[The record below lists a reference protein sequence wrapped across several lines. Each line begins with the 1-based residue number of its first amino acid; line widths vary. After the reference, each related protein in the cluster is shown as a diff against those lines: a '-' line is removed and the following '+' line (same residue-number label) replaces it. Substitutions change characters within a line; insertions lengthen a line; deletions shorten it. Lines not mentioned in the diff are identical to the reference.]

1 MRLSII
7 GTQPNQWSYGQ
18 DWLSMIPFFYRV
30 TIIWARIRMSN
41 SAGFS
46 GRRMVSWDDGL
57 PVLFTHGFQCEFIG
71 PWMTGL
77 IPSLPWN
84 SSQSTSKAMFSCRAS
99 HQPRHS
105 PRPCRRIRGQWFRML
120 YISLGVISL
129 LFSFIFSIFMNALL
143 MQLIVGYI
151 LGTQVVRTL
160 TYPSLGLLILMWLAA
175 RALLY
180 ISAQASYCTSLAC
193 ESSELAA
200 LFSVSHL
207 RGIERPIPHASCR
220 QLSNRDLLE

>member
-84 SSQSTSKAMFSCRAS
+84 SSQSTSKAMFSCRTS

-129 LFSFIFSIFMNALL
+129 LFSFIFLNFYECIVDAAYCLVIFWEHKWFERWHIPLWACSYWCDSLHGPCSTFLPKLHIAPALL
-143 MQLIVGYI
+143 VKVQSWQPCSQFHIWEG
-151 LGTQVVRTL
+151 
-160 TYPSLGLLILMWLAA
+160 
-175 RALLY
+175 
-180 ISAQASYCTSLAC
+180 
-193 ESSELAA
+193 
-200 LFSVSHL
+200 
-207 RGIERPIPHASCR
+207 
-220 QLSNRDLLE
+220 